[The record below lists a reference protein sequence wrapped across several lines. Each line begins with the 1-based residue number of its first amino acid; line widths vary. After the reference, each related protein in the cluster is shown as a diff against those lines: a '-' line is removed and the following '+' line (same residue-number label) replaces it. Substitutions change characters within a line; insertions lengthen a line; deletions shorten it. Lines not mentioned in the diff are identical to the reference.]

1 MHTSS
6 TCIWAWLTLT
16 DGLIMNC
23 KLFSWPLV
31 EQWRIATNSQRTRR
45 RPLPLGKVQRL
56 CDDITCLC
64 IGVKPALLLDYV
76 VNIDLQSL
84 EELVKLWKDGE
95 RLKVFTLNGD
105 YFILN
110 EIAFDKDHYASLFID
125 ISQTNAQPYISE
137 SLEIGSLIKKQV
149 KEFID
154 ITKLKESSIL
164 HNQSTTLPH
173 SLNYCAMYGWLLGY
187 PLIYYWN
194 IHNENSNTL
203 DVVQC
208 KVTIASDLLLEK
220 VSE

>member
-1 MHTSS
+1 
-6 TCIWAWLTLT
+6 
-16 DGLIMNC
+16 MNY

-31 EQWRIATNSQRTRR
+31 EQWRIATSSQRTRR

-64 IGVKPALLLDYV
+64 IGLKPALLLDYV

-84 EELVKLWKDGE
+84 EELVKLWKDGDM
-95 RLKVFTLNGD
+95 LKVLTLNGD

-110 EIAFDKDHYASLFID
+110 DTAFNKDHYASLFID
-125 ISQTNAQPYISE
+125 ISQTNAQPHISE
-137 SLEIGSLIKKQV
+137 LPEIASFIKKQV

-154 ITKLKESSIL
+154 TTKLKESSVL
-164 HNQSTTLPH
+164 HDRSTALTH
-173 SLNYCAMYGWLLGY
+173 SLNYCTMYGWLLGY
-187 PLIYYWN
+187 PLVYYWDV
-194 IHNENSNTL
+194 HNEHSSTL